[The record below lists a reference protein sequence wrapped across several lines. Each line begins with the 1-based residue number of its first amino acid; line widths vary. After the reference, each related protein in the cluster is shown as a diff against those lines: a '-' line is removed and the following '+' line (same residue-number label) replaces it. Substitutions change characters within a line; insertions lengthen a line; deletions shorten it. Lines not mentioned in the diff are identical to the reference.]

1 MIYLK
6 LLRVNNYVKNFYIF
20 MPAFFSGML
29 LTGDV
34 AFRSGVAFIFFS
46 LMASAIY
53 IFNDIQDVEEDRQHP
68 TKQNRPIASG
78 AVPVNR
84 ALIIGII
91 CVLIALAGSWFFDR
105 GLFYVLGA
113 YLILNLAYS
122 GGLKHIAILDISI
135 VSLGFILR
143 IEAGHMVTGIL
154 ISKWLMMMVFL
165 LSMFQA
171 MAKRLDDI
179 EVSTEKGLISR
190 KSINGYNADFL
201 KIALSI
207 FSAVLVVCYI
217 IYITQ
222 PLSVQRLGENSY
234 FTVFPV
240 LLGVL
245 RYLQLL
251 YVHKKTYNPV
261 KIILKDHFLQLVFL
275 LWVGSFAFLIYYV

>member
-1 MIYLK
+1 MKYIK

-34 AFRSGVAFIFFS
+34 ALNSGLAFVLFS

-53 IFNDIQDVEEDRQHP
+53 IFNDMRDIKEDRLHP
-68 TKQNRPIASG
+68 TKRNRPIASG
-78 AVPVNR
+78 AISPKQ
-84 ALIIGII
+84 ALGIGVGL
-91 CVLIALAGSWFFDR
+91 VLIALLGSWFFRID
-105 GLFYVLGA
+105 LFYVLLA
-113 YLILNLAYS
+113 YFLLNLAYS
-122 GGLKHIAILDISI
+122 YRLKHIAILDISI

-143 IEAGHMVTGIL
+143 IEAGHAVTGIL

-179 EVSTEKGLISR
+179 SVAAEQGVISR
-190 KSINGYNADFL
+190 KSIDGYNADFL

-222 PLSVQRLGENSY
+222 PVSVERLGANSY

-251 YVHKKTYNPV
+251 YVHKRNYNPV
-261 KIILKDHFLQLVFL
+261 KIILQDHFLQLVVL
-275 LWVGSFAFLIYYV
+275 AWVGSFAFLLYV

>member
-1 MIYLK
+1 MKYIK
-6 LLRVNNYVKNFYIF
+6 LLRVNNYIKNFYIF

-29 LTGDV
+29 LTDDV
-34 AFRSGVAFIFFS
+34 APNSAMAFLLFS

-53 IFNDIQDVEEDRQHP
+53 IINDLQDIAEDRKHP
-68 TKQNRPIASG
+68 TKRNRPIASG
-78 AVPVNR
+78 AISAKM
-84 ALIIGII
+84 ALS
-91 CVLIALAGSWFFDR
+91 IAVILALFSLATAWFFRVD
-105 GLFYVLGA
+105 LFYVLLA
-113 YLILNLAYS
+113 YLLLNLAYS
-122 GGLKHIAILDISI
+122 YRLKHIAILDISI

-143 IEAGHMVTGIL
+143 IEAGHSVTGIL

-179 EVSTEKGLISR
+179 SVAAEQGVISR
-190 KSINGYNADFL
+190 KSIDGYNADFL

-222 PLSVQRLGENSY
+222 PISVERLGANSY

-251 YVHKKTYNPV
+251 YVHKRNYNPV
-261 KIILKDHFLQLVFL
+261 KIILKDHFLQLVVL
-275 LWVGSFAFLIYYV
+275 AWVGSFAFLLYV

>member
-1 MIYLK
+1 MKYLK

-34 AFRSGVAFIFFS
+34 AFNSGLAFVLFS

-53 IFNDIQDVEEDRQHP
+53 IFNDMRDLNEDRLHP
-68 TKQNRPIASG
+68 TKRNRPIASG
-78 AVPVNR
+78 AISPKQ
-84 ALIIGII
+84 ALGIGIGLVI
-91 CVLIALAGSWFFDR
+91 IALGGSWFFRID
-105 GLFYVLGA
+105 LFYVLLA
-113 YLILNLAYS
+113 YFLLNLAYS
-122 GGLKHIAILDISI
+122 YRLKHIAILDISI

-143 IEAGHMVTGIL
+143 IEAGHAVTGIL

-179 EVSTEKGLISR
+179 SVAAEQGVISR
-190 KSINGYNADFL
+190 KSIDGYNSDFL

-222 PLSVQRLGENSY
+222 PVSVERLGSNSY

-251 YVHKKTYNPV
+251 YVHKRNYNPV
-261 KIILKDHFLQLVFL
+261 KIILQDHFLQLVVL
-275 LWVGSFAFLIYYV
+275 AWVGSFAFLLYV

>member
-34 AFRSGVAFIFFS
+34 AFTSGTAFLLFS

-53 IFNDIQDVEEDRQHP
+53 IFNDLKDIEEDRRHP
-68 TKQNRPIASG
+68 TKKNRPIASG
-78 AVPVNR
+78 AVSPQQ
-84 ALIIGII
+84 ALAIGI
-91 CVLIALAGSWFFDR
+91 VLALSSLAVAYFFR
-105 GLFYVLGA
+105 HALFYVLLA
-113 YLILNLAYS
+113 YLFLNIAYS
-122 GGLKHIAILDISI
+122 TGLKHIAILDISI

-143 IEAGHMVTGIL
+143 IEAGHAVTGIL

-179 EVSTEKGLISR
+179 SVADEHGLISR
-190 KSINGYNADFL
+190 KSIDGYNADFL

-222 PLSVQRLGENSY
+222 PVSVERLGEASY
-234 FTVFPV
+234 FTLFPV

-251 YVHKKTYNPV
+251 YVYKRSYNPV
-261 KIILKDHFLQLVFL
+261 KIILQDHFLQLVFL
-275 LWVGSFAFLIYYV
+275 LWVGSFAFLLYV

>member
-1 MIYLK
+1 MKYIK

-34 AFRSGVAFIFFS
+34 ALTSGLAFGLFS

-53 IFNDIQDVEEDRQHP
+53 IFNDIQDVNEDRQHP
-68 TKQNRPIASG
+68 TKRHRPIASG
-78 AVPVNR
+78 AISVKQ
-84 ALIIGII
+84 ALGIG
-91 CVLIALAGSWFFDR
+91 VLLVLLALGGSWFFRLD
-105 GLFYVLGA
+105 LFYVLLA
-113 YLILNLAYS
+113 YFLLNLAYS
-122 GGLKHIAILDISI
+122 YRLKHIAIIDISI

-143 IEAGHMVTGIL
+143 IEAGHAVTGIL

-179 EVSTEKGLISR
+179 TVAAEQGLISR
-190 KSINGYNADFL
+190 KSIDGYNADFL

-222 PLSVQRLGENSY
+222 PVSVERLGANSY

-251 YVHKKTYNPV
+251 YVHKRSYNPV
-261 KIILKDHFLQLVFL
+261 KIILQDHFLQLVVL
-275 LWVGSFAFLIYYV
+275 AWIGSFAFLLYV